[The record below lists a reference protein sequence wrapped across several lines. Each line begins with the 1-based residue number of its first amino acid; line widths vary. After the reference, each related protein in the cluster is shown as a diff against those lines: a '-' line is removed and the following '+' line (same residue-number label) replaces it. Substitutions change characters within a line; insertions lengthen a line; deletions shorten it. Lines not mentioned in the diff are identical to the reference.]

1 MKKYSSFGEKDPEHK
16 EFNLGKCILFTMG
29 SLLMRPW
36 STTPST
42 KAARMAFVM

>member
-42 KAARMAFVM
+42 KAARIAFVM